1 MVVDA
6 SPFILFQI
14 HLSQILS
21 SHFSW
26 QWLVGFG
33 IGCDS
38 LLSSEIWGKECYS
51 PPEEKLFLLIKGIA
65 HLLLGVA
72 ISGYIAWNYDH
83 HLVSNMRMKPIQ
95 RTIEHTVEEPG
106 SLLAFIHSYSN
117 QPWSKP
123 YLWFST
129 YVLLGLLF
137 KLNLSLGTSITW
149 TQWLV
154 TVITTKWS
162 MIFVQKYYN
171 LFIHPTVHEYSG
183 RFQFLAFRNHAVM
196 NILAHVLYWICP
208 HFFCVYA

>member
-26 QWLVGFG
+26 QWLVGFKQLRFTFVQWDMRERVPG
-33 IGCDS
+33 
-38 LLSSEIWGKECYS
+38 
-51 PPEEKLFLLIKGIA
+51 PPEEKFFLLIKGIA

-83 HLVSNMRMKPIQ
+83 HLVSNMKMKPIQ
-95 RTIEHTVEEPG
+95 RTIEQTVG
-106 SLLAFIHSYSN
+106 RTWSLLASIHSYSN
-117 QPWSKP
+117 PPWSKS

-129 YVLLGLLF
+129 YVSLGLLF

-171 LFIHPTVHEYSG
+171 LFTHPTVHEYSG
-183 RFQFLAFRNHAVM
+183 RFQFLAEPCCYEYSSTC
-196 NILAHVLYWICP
+196 LVLNMST
-208 HFFCVYA
+208 FLLYA